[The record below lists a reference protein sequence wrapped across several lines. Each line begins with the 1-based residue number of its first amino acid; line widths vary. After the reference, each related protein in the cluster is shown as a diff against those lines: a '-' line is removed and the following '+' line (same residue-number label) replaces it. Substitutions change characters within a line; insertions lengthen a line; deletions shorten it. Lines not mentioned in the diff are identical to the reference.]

1 MFFGPSPS
9 VTKLCQQYWP
19 PMLRRTKKDSAR
31 KALSLLR
38 LCLGFCCLLTGST
51 TAALGAA
58 APDAAAESAFT
69 LQPEQALPLEIPAG
83 ETRTV
88 SITVCSGCFV
98 EVEIEQLR
106 WMINAKLSGPGLSDP
121 LNHASD
127 AGIRSVVRVPFVA
140 TADAAYRL
148 EIRAA
153 ATNSASVRLTMT
165 NPRPAQAADNDAI
178 AANQAMARA
187 ELLRRSLAGDDAPRA
202 IAAYN
207 ATIDLAQKIGSV
219 RLQQLALTG
228 EARVYMY
235 RQGDYLAG
243 LKAAQAA
250 TALIPR
256 LDRAPSLENDADN
269 AFAWKVLSSGY
280 YFLARYPEMIY
291 ATSRSLALYI
301 KVDDLYWQGI
311 LEGNIAS
318 VYAETGDMQH
328 ALSSA
333 EDALAIARRLS
344 DDDGITFSQATI
356 AAIHLWRGE
365 YQAAFDADEAALEEM
380 RIKPY
385 PDEEGQVW
393 LNLAEIYDELND
405 FERERD
411 ALERSLPLVR
421 QSGDTASE
429 STALEDL
436 SILDLREGRS
446 REAAESLGQSMHIA
460 QTHSLRREEAMAWLG
475 KAELLAAEH
484 EVPQAL
490 AAADSGQTR
499 AIQAGEVFTSA
510 LLLQQEGDLHARLGD
525 TPAAMIDYRKA
536 ESAWSAIPNAEHA
549 ALARASMARLEFR
562 SGQDAQAHDDILLA
576 LDGFEASR
584 RNIAGSSLRES
595 FFASV
600 HDFYDLAVE
609 IEMRPGRT
617 DSGAVQEA
625 WQIAE
630 RARARSLM
638 DAVRR
643 STPFTT
649 RDLPSALSEQSA
661 GIEDRIGETQRT
673 ISRLRTG
680 GVDRAALHRAED
692 QLHTLVLDAEEVEAK
707 EREAIAPS
715 LFGAAGRPPSLAD
728 SRAALLAPDTELLE
742 YWVGARNVYLWLITS
757 RSMRAVR
764 LCSSPQ
770 LAAAVSAYRNA
781 LLAREENPPGEDLT
795 ARQARIAHAD
805 RELNVQSA
813 KLGGLLLPLHPSSGI
828 HRLMVIPDNIVASVP
843 FSALR
848 FGPGNGYLIESYEVT
863 EEPSAAVAIELLS
876 RPAALPNRQAI
887 AVFADPVY
895 NLLDPR
901 LAKAPSGA
909 SAVRVAAN
917 PVPAALSHPRVPAH
931 VLRSD
936 ADLDLGALPRLRASE
951 EEAMAISSIAG
962 ADRVHL
968 YLGFQ
973 ATPAAVMETDWSRYF
988 IAHFATHAVVDSAR
1002 PELSG
1007 IILSTLDKDGS
1018 PQNGILWLHDIY
1030 RTPMP
1035 LPLVV
1040 LSGCRT
1046 ADGTAIPGEG
1056 ISGLAQA
1063 FLSSGA
1069 SAVVGSLWTVDDA
1082 AAGKMVP
1089 RLYQALLNQHLSVSG
1104 ALRAAQLRMLAAG
1117 RPPYDWAGY
1126 IVEGNWRI
1134 GAAPPVI

>member
-1 MFFGPSPS
+1 MATPGVP
-9 VTKLCQQYWP
+9 
-19 PMLRRTKKDSAR
+19 
-31 KALSLLR
+31 
-38 LCLGFCCLLTGST
+38 
-51 TAALGAA
+51 
-58 APDAAAESAFT
+58 APDAATEPAVA
-69 LQPEQALPLEIPAG
+69 LQPGLTLPLEIPAG
-83 ETRTV
+83 EMRTV
-88 SITVCSGCFV
+88 SFTACSGCFV
-98 EVEIEQLR
+98 EVEIEQLH
-106 WMINAKLSGPGLSDP
+106 WMINAKLSGPGISDP

-127 AGIRSVVRVPFVA
+127 AGIHSVVRIPFVA

-148 EIRAA
+148 EISAA
-153 ATNSASVRLTMT
+153 GTNPASVRLTMSQ
-165 NPRPAQAADNDAI
+165 PRTAQAADHDVI
-178 AANQAMARA
+178 AANEAMARA
-187 ELLRRSLAGDDAPRA
+187 ELLRRSLAADDAPKA

-207 ATIDLAQKIGSV
+207 ITIDLARKIGSV
-219 RLQQLALTG
+219 RLEQLALAG
-228 EARVYMY
+228 KARVYMY
-235 RQGDYLAG
+235 REGDYLAG

-256 LDRAPSLENDADN
+256 LDSAALPENAADDA
-269 AFAWKVLSSGY
+269 FTWKVLSSGY
-280 YFLARYPEMIY
+280 YFLARYPEMID
-291 ATSRSLALYI
+291 ATNRSLALYV
-301 KVDDLYWQGI
+301 KLDDLYWQGI

-333 EDALAIARRLS
+333 EDALAIARKLS
-344 DDDGITFSQATI
+344 DSDGITFSQATI

-365 YQAAFDADEAALEEM
+365 YQAAFDADKAALEET
-380 RIKPY
+380 RVKPY

-446 REAAESLGQSMHIA
+446 REATESLEQSMRIA

-484 EVPQAL
+484 KVPQAL

-499 AIQAGEVFTSA
+499 AAQAGEVFTSA

-525 TPAAMIDYRKA
+525 APAAMISYRKA
-536 ESAWSAIPNAEHA
+536 ESAWSAIPNPEHT

-562 SGQDAQAHDDILLA
+562 SGQVDRAHDDILLA

-584 RNIAGSSLRES
+584 RNIASSSLRES

-609 IEMRPGRT
+609 IEMRQSRT
-617 DSGAVQEA
+617 DSGAMQEA

-630 RARARSLM
+630 RARARSMM

-643 STPFTT
+643 STSFTT
-649 RDLPSALSEQSA
+649 RDLPAALSEQSA
-661 GIEDRIGETQRT
+661 GIEDRIGKTQQT

-680 GVDRAALHRAED
+680 GVDHAALQRAED

-707 EREAIAPS
+707 EREAITPS
-715 LFGAAGRPPSLAD
+715 LFGAAGRPPSLD
-728 SRAALLAPDTELLE
+728 HLRAALLTPDTELIE
-742 YWVGARNVYLWLITS
+742 YWVGARNAYLWLITS

-770 LAAAVSAYRNA
+770 LAAAVSAYRKA
-781 LLAREENPPGEDLT
+781 LLAREESPPGEDLP
-795 ARQARIAHAD
+795 AREARIAHAD
-805 RELNVQSA
+805 RELNVQA
-813 KLGGLLLPLHPSSGI
+813 ARLGNLLLPLRPASGI
-828 HRLMVIPDNIVASVP
+828 HRLVVIPDNIIASVP

-848 FGPGNGYLIESYEVT
+848 LGAGRGFLIENYEVA
-863 EEPSAAVAIELLS
+863 EEPSAAVVMELLS
-876 RPAALPNRQAI
+876 RPATSPRQDAI

-901 LAKAPSGA
+901 LVKAGSGP
-909 SAVRVAAN
+909 SAVRVAAISA
-917 PVPAALSHPRVPAH
+917 PAASSHPQIPAP

-936 ADLDLGALPRLRASE
+936 ADLDLGALPRLRASR
-951 EEAMAISSIAG
+951 EEAQAISAIAG

-968 YLGFQ
+968 FLGFQ
-973 ATPAAVMETDWSRYF
+973 ATPTAVIETDWSRFF

-1007 IILSTLDKDGS
+1007 IVLSTLGKDGS
-1018 PQNGILWLHDIY
+1018 PRNGILWLHDIY

-1046 ADGTAIPGEG
+1046 AGGTAIPGEG

-1082 AAGKMVP
+1082 VAGKMVP
-1089 RLYQALLNQHLSVSG
+1089 WFYQALLKQHMSISG
-1104 ALRAAQLRMLAAG
+1104 ALRAAQMRMLAAG
-1117 RPPYDWAGY
+1117 NPPYDWAGY

-1134 GAAPPVI
+1134 GTVPPVD

>member
-1 MFFGPSPS
+1 MF
-9 VTKLCQQYWP
+9 C
-19 PMLRRTKKDSAR
+19 RTKNSSAR

-58 APDAAAESAFT
+58 APDAATQSAVT
-69 LQPEQALPLEIPAG
+69 LQPGRALPLEIPAG

-88 SITVCSGCFV
+88 SVTVCSGCFV

-106 WMINAKLSGPGLSDP
+106 WMINAKLSGPGVSDP

-148 EIRAA
+148 EISAA
-153 ATNSASVRLTMT
+153 ATNPASVRLTMT
-165 NPRPAQAADNDAI
+165 KPRPAQAADNDAI
-178 AANQAMARA
+178 AANEAMARA
-187 ELLRRSLAGDDAPRA
+187 ELLRRSLAGDDAPKA

-207 ATIDLAQKIGSV
+207 ATIDLAQKIGNLRV
-219 RLQQLALTG
+219 QQLALTG

-235 RQGDYLAG
+235 REGDYLAG

-250 TALIPR
+250 TALIPG
-256 LDRAPSLENDADN
+256 LDSAASLENASDD

-280 YFLARYPEMIY
+280 YFLARYPEMID
-291 ATSRSLALYI
+291 ATNRSLALYV

-333 EDALAIARRLS
+333 EEALAIARKLS

-429 STALEDL
+429 STVLEDL

-460 QTHSLRREEAMAWLG
+460 QTHSLLREEAMAWLG
-475 KAELLAAEH
+475 KADLLAAEH

-490 AAADSGQTR
+490 AAANSGQTR
-499 AIQAGEVFTSA
+499 AIRAGEVFTSA
-510 LLLQQEGDLHARLGD
+510 LLLQQEGDLEARQGNA
-525 TPAAMIDYRKA
+525 PAAMIAYRKA
-536 ESAWSAIPNAEHA
+536 ESAWSAIPNPEHA
-549 ALARASMARLEFR
+549 ALARASMARLEFS
-562 SGQDAQAHDDILLA
+562 SGQDAQAQDDVLLA

-584 RNIAGSSLRES
+584 RNIASSSLRES

-609 IEMRPGRT
+609 IEMRPNRT
-617 DSGAVQEA
+617 HSGAAQEA

-630 RARARSLM
+630 RARARSMM

-649 RDLPSALSEQSA
+649 RDLPPALSEQSA
-661 GIEDRIGETQRT
+661 GIEDRIDETQRT

-680 GVDRAALHRAED
+680 TVDRAALRRAED
-692 QLHTLVLDAEEVEAK
+692 QLHTLVLDAQAVEAK

-715 LFGAAGRPPSLAD
+715 LFGAAGRPPFLD
-728 SRAALLAPDTELLE
+728 DLRAALLTPDTELLE
-742 YWVGARNVYLWLITS
+742 YWVGARNAYLWLITS
-757 RSMRAVR
+757 HSMRAVR
-764 LCSSPQ
+764 LCSSRQ
-770 LAAAVSAYRNA
+770 LAAAVSEYRRA
-781 LLAREENPPGEDLT
+781 LLAREENPPGEDLP
-795 ARQARIAHAD
+795 AREARIAHAD
-805 RELNVQSA
+805 RELNVQAA

-828 HRLMVIPDNIVASVP
+828 HRLVVIPDNIIASVP
-843 FSALR
+843 FPALR
-848 FGPGNGYLIESYEVT
+848 LGPGDGFVIENYEVM
-863 EEPSAAVAIELLS
+863 EEPSAAVAMELLS
-876 RPAALPNRQAI
+876 RPVALPTREAI

-901 LAKAPSGA
+901 LAEARSGV

-917 PVPAALSHPRVPAH
+917 SASAASSHPQIPTL

-936 ADLDLGALPRLRASE
+936 ADLDLSALPRLRGSE
-951 EEAMAISSIAG
+951 AEAKAISSIAG
-962 ADRVHL
+962 ADSVHL

-973 ATPAAVMETDWSRYF
+973 ATPAAVIENDWSRYF

-1007 IILSTLDKDGS
+1007 IVLSTLGEDGS

-1030 RTPMP
+1030 RTPIP

-1046 ADGTAIPGEG
+1046 AGGTAIPGEG

-1089 RLYQALLNQHLSVSG
+1089 WFYRALLNQHLDVSG
-1104 ALRAAQLRMLAAG
+1104 ALRSAQLRMLAAG
-1117 RPPYDWAGY
+1117 SPPYDWAGY

-1134 GAAPPVI
+1134 RPATPVN

>member
-1 MFFGPSPS
+1 MYIAKESQSGFAGAAWVFRFSRMPTARARLFSAYVAGFLLLAIMGAIPCKAQSAASAAPSAQTPIVLAPGETISAEIPANGKQTFTVAACKGCYAELIVEQMHESMPVAIFSGPGIVNPIPRFCDAGIHSSVRIPFISPQS
-9 VTKLCQQYWP
+9 GIYELEIHLARPSSEAVRITLAASRPAAGSDRDVVAAYDALAHAED
-19 PMLRRTKKDSAR
+19 LRRGSASDSAP
-31 KALSLLR
+31 KAISAYDRAIRLAQEIRDIHLR
-38 LCLGFCCLLTGST
+38 QEDLIGKARVYIYKLGDY
-51 TAALGAA
+51 TAALKT
-58 APDAAAESAFT
+58 AEEAR
-69 LQPEQALPLEIPAG
+69 ALMENRAG
-83 ETRTV
+83 RPPQTD
-88 SITVCSGCFV
+88 
-98 EVEIEQLR
+98 L
-106 WMINAKLSGPGLSDP
+106 
-121 LNHASD
+121 
-127 AGIRSVVRVPFVA
+127 A
-140 TADAAYRL
+140 TN
-148 EIRAA
+148 A
-153 ATNSASVRLTMT
+153 AT
-165 NPRPAQAADNDAI
+165 
-178 AANQAMARA
+178 
-187 ELLRRSLAGDDAPRA
+187 
-202 IAAYN
+202 
-207 ATIDLAQKIGSV
+207 
-219 RLQQLALTG
+219 
-228 EARVYMY
+228 
-235 RQGDYLAG
+235 
-243 LKAAQAA
+243 
-250 TALIPR
+250 
-256 LDRAPSLENDADN
+256 
-269 AFAWKVLSSGY
+269 WKVLSSAY
-280 YFLARYPEMIY
+280 YFLARYPEMID
-291 ATSRSLALYI
+291 ATNRSLAVYI
-301 KVDDLYWQGI
+301 KLDDLYWQGI

-333 EDALAIARRLS
+333 EGALAIAGKLS
-344 DDDGITFSQATI
+344 DDDGISFSQATI

-365 YQAAFDADEAALEEM
+365 YQAAFDADEAALQEM

-405 FERERD
+405 LERERD

-460 QTHSLRREEAMAWLG
+460 QTHSLLREEATAALA
-475 KAELLAAEH
+475 KADLLAAEH
-484 EVPQAL
+484 QVPQAL

-525 TPAAMIDYRKA
+525 APAAMIAYRKA
-536 ESAWSAIPNAEHA
+536 ELAWSAIPNPEHA
-549 ALARASMARLEFR
+549 ALARASIARLDFR
-562 SGQDAQAHDDILLA
+562 SGQFAQAHDDILLA

-584 RNIAGSSLRES
+584 RNIASSSLRES

-609 IEMRPGRT
+609 IEMRHNRT
-617 DSGAVQEA
+617 DLSAIQEA

-630 RARARSLM
+630 RARARTMM

-643 STPFTT
+643 STPFST
-649 RDLPSALSEQSA
+649 RDLPRELSEQSA
-661 GIEDRIGETQRT
+661 DIEDRIGETQRT

-680 GVDRAALHRAED
+680 GIDRAALRRAED
-692 QLHTLVLDAEEVEAK
+692 QLHTLVLDAEELEAK
-707 EREAIAPS
+707 ERQAITPS
-715 LFGAAGRPPSLAD
+715 LFDATVRPPSLD
-728 SRAALLAPDTELLE
+728 DIRAALLAPDTELLE
-742 YWVGARNVYLWLITS
+742 YWVGARNAYLWLITS
-757 RSMRAVR
+757 HSMRAVR
-764 LCSSPQ
+764 LCSSPD
-770 LAAAVSAYRNA
+770 LAVAVSAYRKA
-781 LLAREENPPGEDLT
+781 LLAREENPPGEDLP
-795 ARQARIAHAD
+795 AHEARIAYAD
-805 RELNVQSA
+805 RELNVQAA
-813 KLGGLLLPLHPSSGI
+813 KLGALLLPLQPSPGI
-828 HRLMVIPDNIVASVP
+828 RRLVVIPDNIIASVP

-848 FGPGNGYLIESYEVT
+848 LAPGDGFLIEGYEVT
-863 EEPSAAVAIELLS
+863 EEPSAAVAMELLS
-876 RPAALPNRQAI
+876 RPAALPNRNSI

-895 NLLDPR
+895 NQLDPR
-901 LAKAPSGA
+901 LAKVRIGA

-917 PVPAALSHPRVPAH
+917 SAPATSSHPQVPTP

-936 ADLDLGALPRLRASE
+936 ADLDLGDLPRLRGSE
-951 EEAMAISSIAG
+951 EEAEAISSIAG

-973 ATPAAVMETDWSRYF
+973 ATPAAVLETDWTRYF

-1007 IILSTLDKDGS
+1007 IILSTLGKDGS
-1018 PQNGILWLHDIY
+1018 PHNGILWLHDIY

-1089 RLYQALLNQHLSVSG
+1089 RLYQTLLNQHLSISG
-1104 ALRAAQLRMLAAG
+1104 ALRAAQMRMLADG
-1117 RPPYDWAGY
+1117 SPPYDWAGY

-1134 GAAPPVI
+1134 GTAPPVN

>member
-1 MFFGPSPS
+1 MGAIPCKAQTGGSDVRS
-9 VTKLCQQYWP
+9 VQTP
-19 PMLRRTKKDSAR
+19 T
-31 KALSLLR
+31 
-38 LCLGFCCLLTGST
+38 FLTPGET
-51 TAALGAA
+51 VTA
-58 APDAAAESAFT
+58 
-69 LQPEQALPLEIPAG
+69 EIPAKG
-83 ETRTV
+83 KRTFT
-88 SITVCSGCFV
+88 IAACTGCFAEVLV
-98 EVEIEQLR
+98 EQMQVSMPVAI
-106 WMINAKLSGPGLSDP
+106 LSGPGIVDP
-121 LNHASD
+121 TPRFCD
-127 AGIRSVVRVPFVA
+127 AGIHSVVRIPFIAPQSGNYELEIHLARPSSEAVRITLAASRPTAASDRAVA
-140 TADAAYRL
+140 AAYDALAHAEGLRRASTSDSAAKAIASYDQTIQLAHQTDDPSLQQKALIGKTRVYLYKLGDYTTALKTADEARAL
-148 EIRAA
+148 MGSRAA
-153 ATNSASVRLTMT
+153 SPL
-165 NPRPAQAADNDAI
+165 Q
-178 AANQAMARA
+178 
-187 ELLRRSLAGDDAPRA
+187 DDLV
-202 IAAYN
+202 
-207 ATIDLAQKIGSV
+207 TD
-219 RLQQLALTG
+219 
-228 EARVYMY
+228 
-235 RQGDYLAG
+235 
-243 LKAAQAA
+243 AA
-250 TALIPR
+250 T
-256 LDRAPSLENDADN
+256 
-269 AFAWKVLSSGY
+269 WKVLSSAY
-280 YFLARYPEMIY
+280 YFLARYPEMID
-291 ATSRSLALYI
+291 ATNRSLALYV
-301 KVDDLYWQGI
+301 KLGDLYWQGI

-333 EDALAIARRLS
+333 EEALAIARKLS
-344 DDDGITFSQATI
+344 DDDGISFSQATI

-365 YQAAFDADEAALEEM
+365 YQAAFDADEAALEET

-405 FERERD
+405 LERERD

-436 SILDLREGRS
+436 SMLDLREGRS
-446 REAAESLGQSMHIA
+446 REAAETLGQSMHIA
-460 QTHSLRREEAMAWLG
+460 QTHSLLREEAMAWLG
-475 KAELLAAEH
+475 KADLLAAEH

-490 AAADSGQTR
+490 AAAGSGQTR

-525 TPAAMIDYRKA
+525 APAAMLAYRKA
-536 ESAWSAIPNAEHA
+536 ETAWSAIPNPEHA

-562 SGQDAQAHDDILLA
+562 SGQDAEAHDDILLA

-584 RNIAGSSLRES
+584 RNIASSSLRES

-609 IEMRPGRT
+609 IEMRRNRT
-617 DSGAVQEA
+617 DSSAVQKA

-630 RARARSLM
+630 RARARSM
-638 DAVRR
+638 VDAVRR
-643 STPFTT
+643 STPFTM
-649 RDLPSALSEQSA
+649 RDLPPALAEQSA
-661 GIEDRIGETQRT
+661 DIEDSIDETQRK

-680 GVDRAALHRAED
+680 GVNLAALHRAED

-707 EREAIAPS
+707 EREAISPS
-715 LFGAAGRPPSLAD
+715 LFGAASRPPSVEDL
-728 SRAALLAPDTELLE
+728 RAALLAPDTELLE
-742 YWVGARNVYLWLITS
+742 YWVGARNAYLWLITS
-757 RSMRAVR
+757 HSMRAVR
-764 LCSSPQ
+764 LCSSAQ
-770 LAAAVSAYRNA
+770 LTLAVGAYRKA
-781 LLAREENPPGEDLT
+781 LLAREENLPGEDLP
-795 ARQARIAHAD
+795 AREARIGRAD
-805 RELNVQSA
+805 RELKVKAA

-828 HRLMVIPDNIVASVP
+828 HRLVVIPDNIIASVP

-848 FGPGNGYLIESYEVT
+848 LGPGDGFLIQSYEIT
-863 EEPSAAVAIELLS
+863 EEPSAAVAMELLS
-876 RPAALPNRQAI
+876 RPAAPNREAI

-901 LAKAPSGA
+901 LAKGRSGA
-909 SAVRVAAN
+909 STVRAAAN
-917 PVPAALSHPRVPAH
+917 PAPAALSHPQAAAP

-936 ADLDLGALPRLRASE
+936 ADLDLGALPRLRGSE
-951 EEAMAISSIAG
+951 EEAEAISSIAG

-973 ATPAAVMETDWSRYF
+973 ATPAAVIGTDWSRYF

-1007 IILSTLDKDGS
+1007 IVLSTLGKDGS
-1018 PQNGILWLHDIY
+1018 PQNGILWLHNIY

-1046 ADGTAIPGEG
+1046 AGGTAIPGEG

-1089 RLYQALLNQHLSVSG
+1089 WFYQALFKQHLSISG
-1104 ALRAAQLRMLAAG
+1104 ALRSAQLRMLADG
-1117 RPPYDWAGY
+1117 SPSYDWAGY

-1134 GAAPPVI
+1134 GTVSPVH

>member
-1 MFFGPSPS
+1 MFCGPTPS
-9 VTKLCQQYWP
+9 VTRLCQQCWP
-19 PMLRRTKKDSAR
+19 PVFCGTKKGSAR
-31 KALSLLR
+31 ETLPLLR
-38 LCLGFCCLLTGST
+38 LCLTFCCLLTGSAA
-51 TAALGAA
+51 AALGTEAPNAA
-58 APDAAAESAFT
+58 TEPVVT
-69 LQPEQALPLEIPAG
+69 LQPGQSLALEIPAG
-83 ETRTV
+83 EMRTV
-88 SITVCSGCFV
+88 SFTACSGCFV
-98 EVEIEQLR
+98 EVEIEQLH
-106 WMINAKLSGPGLSDP
+106 WMINAKLSGPGISDP

-127 AGIRSVVRVPFVA
+127 AGIRSVVRVPFIA
-140 TADAAYRL
+140 TADAAYHL
-148 EIRAA
+148 ELRPA
-153 ATNSASVRLTMT
+153 ATNAASIRLSM
-165 NPRPAQAADNDAI
+165 NKPRPAQAADNDAI
-178 AANQAMARA
+178 AADQAMARA
-187 ELLRRSLAGDDAPRA
+187 ELLRRSLAKADAPKA
-202 IAAYN
+202 IAAYDT
-207 ATIDLAQKIGSV
+207 TIDLAQKSGNV
-219 RLQQLALTG
+219 RLLQLALAG
-228 EARVYMY
+228 KARVYMY
-235 RQGDYLAG
+235 REGDYLAG

-256 LDRAPSLENDADN
+256 LDSAASFENAADN
-269 AFAWKVLSSGY
+269 AFVWKVLSSGY
-280 YFLARYPEMIY
+280 YFLARYPEMID
-291 ATSRSLALYI
+291 ATNRSLALYV
-301 KVDDLYWQGI
+301 KLDDLYWQGI

-333 EDALAIARRLS
+333 EDALAIARKLS
-344 DDDGITFSQATI
+344 DGDGITFSQATI

-365 YQAAFDADEAALEEM
+365 YQAAFDADEAALEEI
-380 RIKPY
+380 RIRPY

-436 SILDLREGRS
+436 SILDLREGRR
-446 REAAESLGQSMHIA
+446 REATESLGQSMQIA
-460 QTHSLRREEAMAWLG
+460 RTHSLPREEAMAWLG
-475 KAELLAAEH
+475 KSELLAAEH
-484 EVPQAL
+484 ELPQAL
-490 AAADSGQTR
+490 VAADSGQTR
-499 AIQAGEVFTSA
+499 AVQAGEVFTSA
-510 LLLQQEGDLHARLGD
+510 LLLQQEGDLQARLGD
-525 TPAAMIDYRKA
+525 APAAMSAYRKA
-536 ESAWSAIPNAEHA
+536 ESAWSAIPNQEHA
-549 ALARASMARLEFR
+549 ALAHASMARLEFR
-562 SGQDAQAHDDILLA
+562 SGQDARAYDDILLA

-584 RNIAGSSLRES
+584 RNIASTSLRES

-600 HDFYDLAVE
+600 HDFYDLAVD
-609 IEMRPGRT
+609 IKMRPNRT
-617 DSGAVQEA
+617 DSDPVQEA

-630 RARARSLM
+630 RARARSMM

-649 RDLPSALSEQSA
+649 RDLPPALAEQSA

-673 ISRLRTG
+673 ISRLLTG
-680 GVDRAALHRAED
+680 GVDHAALRREED

-715 LFGAAGRPPSLAD
+715 LFDAAGRPPSLD
-728 SRAALLAPDTELLE
+728 DLRKALLAPDTELME
-742 YWVGARNVYLWLITS
+742 YWVGARNAYLWIITS

-764 LCSSPQ
+764 LCSSAQ
-770 LAAAVSAYRNA
+770 LAVAVGAYRKA
-781 LLAREENPPGEDLT
+781 LLAREENLPGEDLP
-795 ARQARIAHAD
+795 AREARIAHAD
-805 RELNVQSA
+805 HQMKVQA
-813 KLGGLLLPLHPSSGI
+813 ARLGSLLLPLRPSSGI
-828 HRLMVIPDNIVASVP
+828 HRLVVIPDNIIASVP

-848 FGPGNGYLIESYEVT
+848 LAPGTGFLIESYEVT
-863 EEPSAAVAIELLS
+863 EEPSAAVAMELLS
-876 RPAALPNRQAI
+876 RPAASPNRDAI

-901 LAKAPSGA
+901 LAKAGSSA
-909 SAVRVAAN
+909 SALQAVAN
-917 PVPAALSHPRVPAH
+917 PVPAASSYPQIPMP

-936 ADLDLGALPRLRASE
+936 VDLDLSALPRLRASE
-951 EEAMAISSIAG
+951 EEAQAIDSIAG
-962 ADRVHL
+962 TVRVHL

-973 ATPAAVMETDWSRYF
+973 ATPAAVIETDWSRFF

-1007 IILSTLDKDGS
+1007 IVLSTLAKDGS

-1046 ADGTAIPGEG
+1046 AGGTAIPGEG

-1069 SAVVGSLWTVDDA
+1069 SSVVGSLWTVDDT

-1089 RLYQALLNQHLSVSG
+1089 WFYQALLKQHLNISG

-1117 RPPYDWAGY
+1117 SPPYDWAGY
-1126 IVEGNWRI
+1126 IVEGNGWI
-1134 GAAPPVI
+1134 GATPR

>member
-1 MFFGPSPS
+1 
-9 VTKLCQQYWP
+9 
-19 PMLRRTKKDSAR
+19 ML
-31 KALSLLR
+31 
-38 LCLGFCCLLTGST
+38 
-51 TAALGAA
+51 
-58 APDAAAESAFT
+58 DAATEPAVT
-69 LQPEQALPLEIPAG
+69 LQPGQALPLQIAAG
-83 ETRTV
+83 VPRTV
-88 SITVCSGCFV
+88 SVAVCSGCFV

-106 WMINAKLSGPGLSDP
+106 WMINAKLSGPGISDP

-127 AGIRSVVRVPFVA
+127 AGIRSVVRVPFIA
-140 TADAAYRL
+140 TADAVYHL

-153 ATNSASVRLTMT
+153 ATNAASVRLTMT
-165 NPRPAQAADNDAI
+165 KPRPAQAADNDVI

-187 ELLRRSLAGDDAPRA
+187 ELLRRSLAADDAPKA
-202 IAAYN
+202 IAAYT

-219 RLQQLALTG
+219 QLQQLALTG

-235 RQGDYLAG
+235 RKGDYLAG

-250 TALIPR
+250 TALVPR
-256 LDRAPSLENDADN
+256 LDSAASLENAAGN
-269 AFAWKVLSSGY
+269 AFSWKVLSSGY
-280 YFLARYPEMIY
+280 YFLARYPEMID
-291 ATSRSLALYI
+291 ASNRSLALYV
-301 KVDDLYWQGI
+301 KLDDLYWQGI
-311 LEGNIAS
+311 LEGNVAS

-333 EDALAIARRLS
+333 EDALAIARKLS
-344 DDDGITFSQATI
+344 DNDGITFSQATI

-365 YQAAFDADEAALEEM
+365 YQAAFDADEAALDEM
-380 RIKPY
+380 RVKPY

-429 STALEDL
+429 STALADL
-436 SILDLREGRS
+436 STLDLREGRS
-446 REAAESLGQSMHIA
+446 RQAVESLEQSMRIA

-484 EVPQAL
+484 EVPRAL
-490 AAADSGQTR
+490 AAAYSGQTR
-499 AIQAGEVFTSA
+499 ALQAGEVFTSA
-510 LLLQQEGDLHARLGD
+510 LLLQQEGDLHARLSD
-525 TPAAMIDYRKA
+525 APAAMIAYRKA
-536 ESAWSAIPNAEHA
+536 ESAWSAIPNPEHA

-562 SGQDAQAHDDILLA
+562 SGQDSRAHDDILLA

-584 RNIAGSSLRES
+584 RNIASSSLRES

-609 IEMRPGRT
+609 IEMRPDSR
-617 DSGAVQEA
+617 DSGPVQEA

-630 RARARSLM
+630 RARARSMM

-649 RDLPSALSEQSA
+649 RDLPPALSEQSA
-661 GIEDRIGETQRT
+661 SIEDRIGETQRT

-692 QLHTLVLDAEEVEAK
+692 QLHTLVLDAEEIEAK

-715 LFGAAGRPPSLAD
+715 LFGAAGRPPSLD
-728 SRAALLAPDTELLE
+728 DLRAALLEPDTELIE
-742 YWVGARNVYLWLITS
+742 YWVGARDAYLWLITS
-757 RSMRAVR
+757 HSMRAVR

-770 LAAAVSAYRNA
+770 LAGAVSAYRKA
-781 LLAREENPPGEDLT
+781 LLAREENLPGEDLP
-795 ARQARIAHAD
+795 ARETRLAHAD
-805 RELNVQSA
+805 RELNVQA
-813 KLGGLLLPLHPSSGI
+813 ARLGGLLLPLHPSSGI
-828 HRLMVIPDNIVASVP
+828 HRLVVIPDNIIASVP

-848 FGPGNGYLIESYEVT
+848 LGPDNGYLIENYEVT
-863 EEPSAAVAIELLS
+863 EEPSAAVAMQLLS
-876 RPAALPNRQAI
+876 RPAASLNREAI

-901 LAKAPSGA
+901 LATARSGA
-909 SAVRVAAN
+909 SALQIAAS
-917 PVPAALSHPRVPAH
+917 PVPAASSHSQIPAP

-936 ADLDLGALPRLRASE
+936 ADLDLSALPRLRASE
-951 EEAMAISSIAG
+951 EEAKAIFSIAG
-962 ADRVHL
+962 ADSVHL

-973 ATPAAVMETDWSRYF
+973 ATPAAVIETDWSRYF

-1007 IILSTLDKDGS
+1007 IVLSTLGKDGS

-1035 LPLVV
+1035 MPLVV

-1046 ADGTAIPGEG
+1046 AGGTAIPGEG

-1069 SAVVGSLWTVDDA
+1069 STVVGSLWTVDDA

-1089 RLYQALLNQHLSVSG
+1089 WFYQALLNQHLNVSG
-1104 ALRAAQLRMLAAG
+1104 ALRSAQLRMLAAG
-1117 RPPYDWAGY
+1117 SPPYDWAGY

-1134 GAAPPVI
+1134 GTGPPVH

>member
-1 MFFGPSPS
+1 
-9 VTKLCQQYWP
+9 
-19 PMLRRTKKDSAR
+19 
-31 KALSLLR
+31 
-38 LCLGFCCLLTGST
+38 
-51 TAALGAA
+51 
-58 APDAAAESAFT
+58 
-69 LQPEQALPLEIPAG
+69 LEIPAG
-83 ETRTV
+83 GTRTV
-88 SITVCSGCFV
+88 SFTACSGCFV
-98 EVEIEQLR
+98 EVEIEQLH
-106 WMINAKLSGPGLSDP
+106 WMINAKLSGPGVADP

-127 AGIRSVVRVPFVA
+127 AGIHSVVRLPFVA

-153 ATNSASVRLTMT
+153 ATNPASVRLTMT
-165 NPRPAQAADNDAI
+165 EPRPAQAADNDAI
-178 AANQAMARA
+178 AANQALARA
-187 ELLRRSLAGDDAPRA
+187 ELLRRSLAADDAPKA

-219 RLQQLALTG
+219 RLEQLALAG
-228 EARVYMY
+228 KARVYIY
-235 RQGDYLAG
+235 REGDYLAG

-250 TALIPR
+250 TALIPS
-256 LDRAPSLENDADN
+256 LDSADSLENAADD
-269 AFAWKVLSSGY
+269 AFAWKFLSSGY
-280 YFLARYPEMIY
+280 YFLARYPEMID
-291 ATSRSLALYI
+291 ATNRSLALYVKI
-301 KVDDLYWQGI
+301 GDLYWQGI

-333 EDALAIARRLS
+333 EDALAIARKLS

-365 YQAAFDADEAALEEM
+365 YQAAFDADEAALEET

-446 REAAESLGQSMHIA
+446 REAAVSLQQSMRIA
-460 QTHSLRREEAMAWLG
+460 QTHILRREEAMAWLG

-484 EVPQAL
+484 EVSQAL

-499 AIQAGEVFTSA
+499 AVQAGEVFTSA

-525 TPAAMIDYRKA
+525 APAAMIAYRKA
-536 ESAWSAIPNAEHA
+536 ESAWSAIPNPEHA

-562 SGQDAQAHDDILLA
+562 SGQDARAHDDILLA

-584 RNIAGSSLRES
+584 RNIASSSLRES

-609 IEMRPGRT
+609 IEMRPNRA
-617 DSGAVQEA
+617 DSGAVLEA

-630 RARARSLM
+630 RARARSMM
-638 DAVRR
+638 DAVRS
-643 STPFTT
+643 STPF
-649 RDLPSALSEQSA
+649 SAHDVPPALAEQSA

-673 ISRLRTG
+673 ISMLRTG
-680 GVDRAALHRAED
+680 GVNRAALHRAED
-692 QLHTLVLDAEEVEAK
+692 QLHTLVLDAEEAEAK

-715 LFGAAGRPPSLAD
+715 LFGAARRPPSLD
-728 SRAALLAPDTELLE
+728 DLRAALLAPDTQLIE
-742 YWVGARNVYLWLITS
+742 YWVGARNAWLWLITS

-770 LAAAVSAYRNA
+770 LTVAVSAYRKA
-781 LLAREENPPGEDLT
+781 LLAREENPPGEDLP
-795 ARQARIAHAD
+795 AREARIAHAD
-805 RELNVQSA
+805 RELKVQAA

-828 HRLMVIPDNIVASVP
+828 HRLVVIPDNIIASVP

-848 FGPGNGYLIESYEVT
+848 FGPGSGFLIQSYEVT
-863 EEPSAAVAIELLS
+863 EEPSAAVAMELLS
-876 RPAALPNRQAI
+876 RPAALPKREAI

-901 LAKAPSGA
+901 LAKARSGA
-909 SAVRVAAN
+909 SAVRIVAN
-917 PVPAALSHPRVPAH
+917 PGSAASAHPQVPAP

-936 ADLDLGALPRLRASE
+936 ADLDLSALPRLRASD
-951 EEAMAISSIAG
+951 EEAKAIASISG

-973 ATPAAVMETDWSRYF
+973 ATPAAVIETDWSRYF

-1007 IILSTLDKDGS
+1007 IVLSTLGKDGS

-1046 ADGTAIPGEG
+1046 AGGTAIPGEG

-1089 RLYQALLNQHLSVSG
+1089 WFYQAMLDQHLSVSG
-1104 ALRAAQLRMLAAG
+1104 ALRAAQLKMLAAG
-1117 RPPYDWAGY
+1117 SPPYDWAGY

-1134 GAAPPVI
+1134 GTAPPVH